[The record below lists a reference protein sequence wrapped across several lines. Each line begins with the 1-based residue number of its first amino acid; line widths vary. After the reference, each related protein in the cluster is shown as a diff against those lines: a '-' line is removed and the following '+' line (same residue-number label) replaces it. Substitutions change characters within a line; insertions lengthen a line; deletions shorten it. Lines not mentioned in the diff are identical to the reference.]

1 MLKFP
6 SMFQQIYSISA
17 CLILINSNHGGNI
30 VQTAS
35 AFKSPLSSSYM
46 RVTQSTNARTRKPI
60 GGVIQKN
67 NAFHQRNSFVGTSYS
82 HKEITSKSVSSS
94 TLSMAAELAPSI
106 LDYSV
111 QLSVLSAA
119 IVAGTV
125 YFQNKTAT
133 DVGTEIDV
141 KPDTITK
148 FTSVGPKG
156 EVIETKT
163 SMARTEVVTKVEI
176 AIPEVLDKIKAAE
189 ELARKTRMET
199 RNSPTS
205 QTQTSESKP
214 IPTMKTGAKIE
225 IAIPEVLSEI
235 QAAENHAREARMAAK
250 KNSEMATIAPDTNAS
265 NKSETS
271 ENKSARSSRAI
282 AVEEE
287 RKADMEAVR
296 KQAERSKVPKA
307 IDSKEKESSV
317 VEEKTVEEVDVA
329 DKSKGSKRG
338 ILKKRY
344 VVASALLVVGKRL
357 IGLYAGRGL
366 L

>member
-6 SMFQQIYSISA
+6 SMFRQISSISA

-30 VQTAS
+30 VQMAS
-35 AFKSPLSSSYM
+35 AFKSPLSSSDM
-46 RVTQSTNARTRKPI
+46 RVSQSTNARTQKPI

-67 NAFHQRNSFVGTSYS
+67 NAFHQRTSFIGTSYS
-82 HKEITSKSVSSS
+82 HKEIRSKSVSSS
-94 TLSMAAELAPSI
+94 TLSMAAELVPSI

-141 KPDTITK
+141 KPATITK
-148 FTSVGPKG
+148 FSSVGPKG
-156 EVIETKT
+156 EIIETKA
-163 SMARTEVVTKVEI
+163 SMAITEVVTNVEI
-176 AIPEVLDKIKAAE
+176 AIPEVLDKIKVAE
-189 ELARKTRMET
+189 EFARKTRMET

-205 QTQTSESKP
+205 QTQTSESTP
-214 IPTMKTGAKIE
+214 IPKIE

-250 KNSEMATIAPDTNAS
+250 NKSEMATIAPDTNAS
-265 NKSETS
+265 NKPETS

-317 VEEKTVEEVDVA
+317 VEDKTVEEVDVA

>member
-6 SMFQQIYSISA
+6 SMFRQISSISA

-30 VQTAS
+30 VQMAS
-35 AFKSPLSSSYM
+35 AFKSPLSSSDM
-46 RVTQSTNARTRKPI
+46 RVSQSTNARTRKPI

-67 NAFHQRNSFVGTSYS
+67 NAFHQRTSFVGTSYS

-133 DVGTEIDV
+133 DVDTEIDV
-141 KPDTITK
+141 KPATITK
-148 FTSVGPKG
+148 FSSVGPKG
-156 EVIETKT
+156 EIIETKA
-163 SMARTEVVTKVEI
+163 SMAITEVVTNVEI
-176 AIPEVLDKIKAAE
+176 AIPEVLDKIKVAE
-189 ELARKTRMET
+189 EFARKTRMET

-205 QTQTSESKP
+205 QTQTSESA
-214 IPTMKTGAKIE
+214 GAKIE

-250 KNSEMATIAPDTNAS
+250 NKSEMATIAPDTNAS
-265 NKSETS
+265 NKPETS

-307 IDSKEKESSV
+307 IDSKEKESAV
-317 VEEKTVEEVDVA
+317 VEDKTVEEVDVA